1 MVPSRLLVDSQEA
14 LTCRPWVAIQ
24 CSWIHEITLKI
35 LSLYPLKV
43 SKYERSLGLD
53 DHVRSLKRCVLS
65 WCHSP
70 KSQEDSGWEPQNE
83 WNQIAPMFLKNGKSE
98 HKGVWEVFFV
108 YPCMKVYLEHMC
120 KWYACIQFVWYNHGH
135 SMVMVTMTMTK
146 SIHFL

>member
-53 DHVRSLKRCVLS
+53 DHVRSLKRCVNLGATVQ
-65 WCHSP
+65 SP
-70 KSQEDSGWEPQNE
+70 KRIPGENLKLVEPYCSYVSKEWCLYTHVWRCMWNTCVYDMHAYNLYDKITAIVWSWWQWQWLSQYTFYRYHASC
-83 WNQIAPMFLKNGKSE
+83 
-98 HKGVWEVFFV
+98 VF
-108 YPCMKVYLEHMC
+108 
-120 KWYACIQFVWYNHGH
+120 
-135 SMVMVTMTMTK
+135 
-146 SIHFL
+146 